1 MADFIK
7 MIPYICHFEA
17 GVPVSYLNGTAES
30 IFAQARKTGFANDPD
45 DKGGYTM
52 VGVTLE
58 TYKAYCRKKGYPVPT
73 PQRLRDIPFAQWV
86 EILKGMFWDKMKADR
101 IKSQGIANMCVDWL
115 WISGTGRVK
124 NIQKIL
130 GVKQD
135 GIVGDNTIAAI
146 NSANTRELFT
156 KLYNAREKF
165 YKGCS
170 GWWKFGKGWM
180 RRLDA
185 INEDGSFTIYGKK
198 I

>member
-1 MADFIK
+1 

-17 GVPVSYLNGTAES
+17 GVEVNYLNGSPES
-30 IFAQARKTGFANDPD
+30 IFAHARKTGFANDPD

-52 VGVTLE
+52 VGVILD
-58 TYKAYCRKKGYPVPT
+58 TYKSYCRKKGYPVPT
-73 PQRLRDIPFAQWV
+73 PQRLHDIPFNQWK
-86 EILKGMFWDKMKADR
+86 EIFKGMFWDKMQADR
-101 IKSQGIANMCVDWL
+101 IVSQGIANMCVDWL

-124 NIQKIL
+124 NIQRIL

-135 GIVGDNTIAAI
+135 GIVGDKTIAAI
-146 NSANTRELFT
+146 NSANPVTLFAN
-156 KLYNAREKF
+156 LYTARVKY

-170 GWWKFGKGWM
+170 GWWKYNKGWM

-185 INEDGSFTIYGKK
+185 INADGSFTIYGKR

>member
-1 MADFIK
+1 

-17 GVPVSYLNGTAES
+17 GVPVSHLHGTAES

-58 TYKAYCRKKGYPVPT
+58 TYKSYCRKKGYPTPT
-73 PQRLRDIPFAQWV
+73 PQRLHDIPFSQWV
-86 EILKGMFWDKMKADR
+86 DILKGMFWDRMNADR
-101 IKSQGIANMCVDWL
+101 IASQGIANMCVDWL
-115 WISGTGRVK
+115 WISGTGRIK

-130 GVKQD
+130 NVKQD
-135 GIVGDNTIAAI
+135 GIVGDKTIAAI
-146 NSANTRELFT
+146 NSANIKELFT

-165 YKGCS
+165 YKSCS
-170 GWWKFGKGWM
+170 GWWKYGKGWM